1 MRLSWGLF
9 AIMLLTPFLAAC
21 ETQVPARSFPE
32 ISFAHETPLNL
43 DVASIQVESQPTPAP
58 ASGVIVHELPVT
70 LASAAEQWARQ
81 RLKAVGQSGTA
92 VVRIEKASVVE
103 EKLNKTE
110 GFRGAFTTDQT
121 ERYVGELAMSVTIAD
136 ARGQGIARA
145 SATRTRTVAEDASLA
160 DREKLW
166 FEMVEQ
172 IAREVDSVMEQ
183 QIRQY
188 LASYLR

>member
-9 AIMLLTPFLAAC
+9 GIMLLAPFLAAC
-21 ETQVPARSFPE
+21 ETQVPGRSFPE
-32 ISFAHETPLNL
+32 ISFAHETPFNL
-43 DVASIQVESQPTPAP
+43 DVASVQVESQPAPAP
-58 ASGVIVHELPVT
+58 ASGAIVHELPVT

-92 VVRIEKASVVE
+92 VVRIEKATVVE
-103 EKLNKTE
+103 EKLKKTE

-121 ERYVGELAMSVTIAD
+121 ERYVGELAMSVTIVD

-145 SATRTRTVAEDASLA
+145 SATRSRTVAEDASLA